1 MTVSPF
7 ASTNVSNSIFMRGA
21 LEGMLVSHETMQRPL
36 AIARRHGRRW
46 LGSGVV
52 RALGF
57 PQVFRLVILAVV
69 LSAVLV
75 PRAARA
81 NGAFPD
87 SLQLVVPA
95 DRPGQIVLATNF
107 GLIISDDGGVTWTWT
122 CEQKATVM
130 ASLYGVSAPPLD
142 RFFSMSTIVGLAY
155 SDDDSCTWTPSGGSL
170 DTALASDYFPDPTN
184 PMRVYA
190 MGSDPDDDTIPPKLF
205 SSDDGGKTFGAAIFT
220 AAMGVSLAG
229 VENARS
235 DPKTIYLATFAS
247 ATGGGFHPTLQLSH
261 DGGVSW
267 TPIDVEPS
275 LGPNN
280 FRIVAVDPSD
290 ARVIT
295 LRVTEPAG
303 ESLAVSRDGGMT
315 FAKVAS
321 LAGQF
326 TAYVRLD
333 SGTILVAGAL
343 PVDGVGF
350 RSTDG
355 GMTFSDWTPRTLGDG
370 GVPEVAADGGPAR
383 PPHIRALA
391 ARGGKVYAA
400 AKNFTD
406 DWAVGVSSD
415 EGLTFTKLTRY
426 DQVSSIRP
434 CAQVACLDSCK
445 SQAAAQ
451 VWPVALCHAQPSPPS
466 EPKKGCGCAF
476 GDPGGAGTAAGFLL
490 ADLAHARAR
499 RPRR

>member
-1 MTVSPF
+1 
-7 ASTNVSNSIFMRGA
+7 
-21 LEGMLVSHETMQRPL
+21 MLVSHETMLRPL
-36 AIARRHGRRW
+36 AIAPRLGARW
-46 LGSGVV
+46 LGSGVG
-52 RALGF
+52 L
-57 PQVFRLVILAVV
+57 PLVFLSFI
-69 LSAVLV
+69 LSAALV

-81 NGAFPD
+81 NGAFPE
-87 SLQLVVPA
+87 SLQLVLPA
-95 DRPGQIVLATNF
+95 DRPDQVVLATNF
-107 GLIISDDGGVTWTWT
+107 GLIISDDGGATWTWT
-122 CEQKATVM
+122 CEQRATVM
-130 ASLYGVSAPPLD
+130 GSLYSVSAPPLD

-155 SDDDSCTWTPSGGSL
+155 SDDDSCTWTSSGGSR
-170 DTALASDYFPDPTN
+170 DTVLASDYFPDPTN

-190 MGSDPDDDTIPPKLF
+190 MGSDPGDDTIPPKLF
-205 SSDDGGKTFGAAIFT
+205 SSDDGGKTFGAPIFT

-229 VENARS
+229 VESARS

-295 LRVTEPAG
+295 LRVTEPTG

-343 PVDGVGF
+343 AIDGVGF

-355 GMTFSDWTPRTLGDG
+355 GMTFSDWTPHTLGDG
-370 GVPEVAADGGPAR
+370 GVPDVAADGGPPR

-400 AKNFTD
+400 AKNFSD

-415 EGLTFTKLTRY
+415 EGNTFTKLTRY

-434 CAQVACLDSCK
+434 CAQAACLESCE
-445 SQAAAQ
+445 SQAGAQ
-451 VWPVALCHAQPSPPS
+451 VWPVALCHAQPPPA

-476 GDPGGAGTAAGFLL
+476 GDASGAGKAVGFLL
-490 ADLAHARAR
+490 AALALARAR

>member
-1 MTVSPF
+1 
-7 ASTNVSNSIFMRGA
+7 
-21 LEGMLVSHETMQRPL
+21 MLVSHETMERPL
-36 AIARRHGRRW
+36 AIGPRLGARRLR
-46 LGSGVV
+46 SGVV
-52 RALGF
+52 L
-57 PQVFRLVILAVV
+57 PLVFLSVILSGPLA
-69 LSAVLV
+69 

-81 NGAFPD
+81 NGAFPE
-87 SLQLVVPA
+87 SLQLVLPV

-107 GLIISDDGGVTWTWT
+107 GLIISDDDGATWNWT

-130 ASLYGVSAPPLD
+130 GSLYSVSAPPLD

-184 PMRVYA
+184 PMRVFA
-190 MGSDPDDDTIPPKLF
+190 MGSNPNDDTIPPKLF
-205 SSDDGGKTFGAAIFT
+205 SSDDGGKTFGDAIFT
-220 AAMGVSLAG
+220 APMGVSLSG

-247 ATGGGFHPTLQLSH
+247 VTGGGFHPTLQRSS
-261 DGGVSW
+261 DGGVTW

-290 ARVIT
+290 AQVIT
-295 LRVTEPAG
+295 LRVFEPTG

-321 LAGQF
+321 LQGQF

-343 PVDGVGF
+343 AVDGVGF

-355 GMTFSDWTPRTLGDG
+355 GMTFTDWTPRTLGDG
-370 GVPEVAADGGPAR
+370 GVPEVAADGGAPR
-383 PPHIRALA
+383 PPHLRALA
-391 ARGGKVYAA
+391 ARGSKLYAG
-400 AKNFTD
+400 AKNFSD
-406 DWAVGVSSD
+406 DWAVGLSTD
-415 EGLTFTKLTRY
+415 EGVTFTKLTRY
-426 DQVSSIRP
+426 DQVSAIRA
-434 CAQVACLDSCK
+434 CAVSACENSCE

-451 VWPVALCHAQPSPPS
+451 LWPVTLCHPAAP
-466 EPKKGCGCAF
+466 PKKGCGCAVS
-476 GDPGGAGTAAGFLL
+476 DARGATWGVGFLL
-490 ADLAHARAR
+490 AALALGRAR